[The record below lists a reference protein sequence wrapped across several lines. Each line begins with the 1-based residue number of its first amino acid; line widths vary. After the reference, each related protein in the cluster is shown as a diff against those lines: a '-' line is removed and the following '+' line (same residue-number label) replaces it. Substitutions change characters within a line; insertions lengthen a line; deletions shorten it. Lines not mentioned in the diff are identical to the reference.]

1 MKKILFALMLCA
13 SFVTLHA
20 DSDDDYAK
28 IDIYLNRVITR
39 PVTRT
44 LVLPL
49 ECHVNMDANT
59 LVTCFSEDLGMV
71 NISVVHLDSGES
83 VHGQIDSSL
92 GHDIMPI
99 PSYSGSYEVIYE
111 TASGDKYIGYMQL

>member
-1 MKKILFALMLCA
+1 
-13 SFVTLHA
+13 
-20 DSDDDYAK
+20 
-28 IDIYLNRVITR
+28 
-39 PVTRT
+39 
-44 LVLPL
+44 
-49 ECHVNMDANT
+49 
-59 LVTCFSEDLGMV
+59 MV